1 MLLAPSLPVLAFTV
15 DEARLRP
22 VLALS
27 VFGLDLWA
35 LASLLG
41 APLPRSR
48 KLAWT
53 AAIVFIPILGFLLWL
68 RRGPRSTAAVTRS

>member
-1 MLLAPSLPVLAFTV
+1 
-15 DEARLRP
+15 LRP
-22 VLALS
+22 VLALI

-48 KLAWT
+48 KLAW
-53 AAIVFIPILGFLLWL
+53 AAVIVFIPILGILLWL
-68 RRGPRSTAAVTRS
+68 RRGRRSTAAVNRP

>member
-1 MLLAPSLPVLAFTV
+1 MRPLLALI
-15 DEARLRP
+15 
-22 VLALS
+22 

-41 APLPRSR
+41 APLPRTR

-53 AAIVFIPILGFLLWL
+53 AVIVFIPILGILLWL
-68 RRGPRSTAAVTRS
+68 RRGRGATAALTRS